1 MGGKP
6 QLVLRKEDWWLALVS
21 GPLYALK
28 IFFKN
33 PKLLLSLSVISIDI
47 YVSEVEAGRN
57 QLFMY

>member
-1 MGGKP
+1 M
-6 QLVLRKEDWWLALVS
+6 L
-21 GPLYALK
+21 LK
-28 IFFKN
+28 FFFKN